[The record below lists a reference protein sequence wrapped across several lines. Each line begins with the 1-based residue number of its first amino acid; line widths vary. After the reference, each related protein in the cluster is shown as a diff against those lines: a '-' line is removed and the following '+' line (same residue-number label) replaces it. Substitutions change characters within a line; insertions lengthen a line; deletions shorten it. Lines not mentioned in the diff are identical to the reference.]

1 MPKLDRDR
9 IRTWLHEH
17 NWSITRLAEE
27 CSALDGTRFPVGTM
41 RNAVSGLDPI
51 NPGRINLIRRVTEK
65 YGDGIPYREL
75 VEGTRRPE
83 SECICGCGC
92 C

>member
-1 MPKLDRDR
+1 
-9 IRTWLHEH
+9 
-17 NWSITRLAEE
+17 
-27 CSALDGTRFPVGTM
+27 M